1 MPGAVD
7 LNPDI
12 VKPLSDIAEKVGERP
27 DGSAIYQAG
36 PDAKGY
42 DEGQFVPNDYANK
55 ARKIRQNTNSVKSVM
70 RDLDI
75 EESEARERVKNVIEA
90 KQDFQKGEIDE
101 DELDRIRRNKVG
113 SP

>member
-7 LNPDI
+7 LNPDT
-12 VKPLSDIAEKVGERP
+12 VNPLSDIAEKVGERE

-55 ARKIRQNTNSVKSVM
+55 ARKIRQNANSVKAVM
-70 RDLDI
+70 RRKNVDED
-75 EESEARERVKNVIEA
+75 EARQRVKDVIEA
-90 KQDFQKGEIDE
+90 KEDYNQGEIEE
-101 DELDRIRRNKVG
+101 DDLDRIRRNRVG
-113 SP
+113 S